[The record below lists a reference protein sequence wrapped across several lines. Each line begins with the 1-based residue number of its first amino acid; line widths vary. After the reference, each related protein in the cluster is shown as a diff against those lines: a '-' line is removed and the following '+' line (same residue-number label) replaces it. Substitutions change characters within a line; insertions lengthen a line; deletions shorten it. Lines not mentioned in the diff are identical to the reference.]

1 MIETLTPIQEQEEM
15 AIMIV
20 DDVPAN
26 IQFLGKLLKEEGFK
40 IAPASNGK
48 KALEMI
54 PRVKP
59 DLVLM
64 DVMMPEMDGFE
75 ACRLMKESVEM
86 KDIPVIFLSAR
97 TETEDVIKGFK
108 LGAADYIQ
116 KPFNAEELLV
126 RVRNHIELVRNRRLI
141 IHYMDELG
149 KQNALLQQLAIT
161 DGLTGLYNHSHCM
174 DRLQHEAA
182 NARRYDNPLTV
193 AMLDLDYFKELNDT
207 HGHPF
212 GDTVL
217 VDVAEIIRSGIREG
231 DVPGR
236 YGGEEFILILPNTS
250 LEGGLVIA
258 ERIRSKIESHTWGK
272 QGVKVTISGGL
283 NSLQNGESTS
293 QLVQV
298 ADDNLYRAKEAGRN
312 RIMPEQKA

>member
-1 MIETLTPIQEQEEM
+1 MIETLTPVPEFEEM
-15 AIMIV
+15 AILIV

-26 IQFLGKLLKEEGFK
+26 IQFLGKLLKDEGFK

-64 DVMMPEMDGFE
+64 DVMMPEMNGFE
-75 ACRLMKESVEM
+75 ACRRMKESAEM

-116 KPFNAEELLV
+116 KPFNADELLV

-149 KQNALLQQLAIT
+149 KQNVLLQQLAIT

-182 NARRYDNPLTV
+182 NAKRYNNPLTV
-193 AMLDLDYFKELNDT
+193 AMLDLDYFKELNDSY
-207 HGHPF
+207 GHPF

-217 VDVAEIIRSGIREG
+217 VDVAEIIRSSIREG

-250 LEGGLVIA
+250 LDGGLVIA

-272 QGVKVTISGGL
+272 EGVNVTISGGL
-283 NSLQNGESTS
+283 NSLQSDETPSE
-293 QLVQV
+293 LIKL
-298 ADDNLYRAKEAGRN
+298 ADDNLYHAKDAGRN
-312 RIMPEQKA
+312 RILPAL